1 MLEKLYAEE
10 YKSSDEEKHDDAV
23 NNEDLNNTSGV
34 RQAFKE

>member
-10 YKSSDEEKHDDAV
+10 YKSSDEERNDTV
-23 NNEDLNNTSGV
+23 NNEELNNTSGV